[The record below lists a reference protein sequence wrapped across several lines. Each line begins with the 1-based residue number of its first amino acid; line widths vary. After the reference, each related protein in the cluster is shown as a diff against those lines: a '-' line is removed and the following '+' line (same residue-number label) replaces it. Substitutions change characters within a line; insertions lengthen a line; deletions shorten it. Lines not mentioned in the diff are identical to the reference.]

1 MSDANTI
8 YPKVIARL
16 YVNTRFGKGIGNKRI
31 NRFIFN
37 GAIEFP
43 DTNTKF
49 WVDLPEFE
57 FAKTSCSI
65 TDYQWLSGY
74 ARAHI
79 KQVWRADPYEP
90 ERFLFGQ
97 LFDLKPKSWV
107 DGFLLYDVDRANSL
121 VVVFDPEHSNT
132 TDNAHSVIVHETF
145 PITPVHKQSEGRA
158 PDFFGSNFD
167 LEVELPNSS
176 VLDQNVQTN
185 TVSDSSALM
194 EKVRSQINA

>member
-79 KQVWRADPYEP
+79 KKEWQADPYES

-132 TDNAHSVIVHETF
+132 TDDAHNVLVRETF

-167 LEVELPNSS
+167 LEAEQPSRSGLAQ
-176 VLDQNVQTN
+176 DFKTNVI
-185 TVSDSSALM
+185 SDSSAMM
-194 EKVRSQINA
+194 EKVRSQMNA